1 MAHVCGACVALLEPD
16 DGHDRCPSCLGF
28 EHLREGLTERACMNC
43 GSMPLALR
51 LARLAAVEHPAAADL
66 PLMTPPPPAQPGRS
80 WRRGRAGPPPRKRA
94 RDELAS
100 KVDRLSSDMVRIQEL
115 LLTLQPGAGGAV
127 ADSRPD
133 PSLGDVPGT
142 DDVLSLAAS
151 ANLFSE
157 GVTGEEDS
165 NAFGEA
171 SRSSAQSSG
180 HSTEGNPIGAVIRTA
195 LARLGLDAP
204 KADLA
209 QPSAF
214 FRRSPA
220 TAPFSVPPSEEYLKE
235 LHFCWKDAK
244 ALPRPSASARA
255 LAAMR
260 DPAQY
265 GLGSMPPV
273 EPAIASLILTPDQA
287 LRPDARCPRPQCR
300 VTDDLLSKAYDAA
313 ARMGRIGNSLSHLM
327 LALST
332 SLQQAAVEPSTQ
344 DLSDASLQD
353 FALMSRELGR
363 VMSTLVQTR
372 RQVWLAQSAPDGG
385 MQEGPQSRA
394 SGLEPPRL
402 PPGAATSHHALTQ
415 REMRTYVG
423 LGGLPSSPLIAFAP
437 PPAHRPG
444 SLGPRSLIGTPPEP
458 VEAGGPGART
468 TGPVV
473 GCFSQQQIS
482 YWAACTTDPWVVST
496 LTRGYELQFRRRP
509 QAFGRVRMTVV
520 RDPTKAAALA
530 QELSALL
537 AKDEVPDQQNQNSGL
552 VLVVDNAEYKK
563 YGSRKTVAAR
573 MLAVVNHVDKLYR
586 SPGTRV
592 MLVGLEIWT
601 YGDQM
606 EDSPDPSGE
615 VEERWRRGGGGLG
628 QGTPTQDR
636 GDPHTGD
643 PP

>member
-127 ADSRPD
+127 ADIRPD

-204 KADLA
+204 QADLA

-235 LHFCWKDAK
+235 LHVCWKDAK
-244 ALPRPSASARA
+244 ALPRPSSSAW
-255 LAAMR
+255 
-260 DPAQY
+260 
-265 GLGSMPPV
+265 LGCHAGSS
-273 EPAIASLILTPDQA
+273 A
-287 LRPDARCPRPQCR
+287 CR

-344 DLSDASLQD
+344 DLSDASLQA

-372 RQVWLAQSAPDGG
+372 RQVWLAQSPLTEACRKAL
-385 MQEGPQSRA
+385 RA
-394 SGLEPPRL
+394 VPVVPGLEPPRL

-415 REMRTYVG
+415 REMRAYVG

-444 SLGPRSLIGTPPEP
+444 SLGPRSLTGTPPEP
-458 VEAGGPGART
+458 VEARGPGART

-537 AKDEVPDQQNQNSGL
+537 AKGPRWPRPRAGRSLLFIQFLQLLGKL
-552 VLVVDNAEYKK
+552 
-563 YGSRKTVAAR
+563 AAAS
-573 MLAVVNHVDKLYR
+573 AVVPLGLLSLRPLQMWLNSLHLDAKWHR
-586 SPGTRV
+586 QRRV
-592 MLVGLEIWT
+592 KG
-601 YGDQM
+601 
-606 EDSPDPSGE
+606 
-615 VEERWRRGGGGLG
+615 
-628 QGTPTQDR
+628 PT
-636 GDPHTGD
+636 HC
-643 PP
+643 

>member
-204 KADLA
+204 QADLA

-235 LHFCWKDAK
+235 LHVCWKDAN

-344 DLSDASLQD
+344 DLSDASLQA

-372 RQVWLAQSAPDGG
+372 RQVWLAQSPLTEACRKAL
-385 MQEGPQSRA
+385 RA
-394 SGLEPPRL
+394 VPVVPGLEPPRL

-496 LTRGYELQFRRRP
+496 LTRGAGRSLLFIQFLQLL
-509 QAFGRVRMTVV
+509 G
-520 RDPTKAAALA
+520 KLAAA
-530 QELSALL
+530 S
-537 AKDEVPDQQNQNSGL
+537 
-552 VLVVDNAEYKK
+552 
-563 YGSRKTVAAR
+563 
-573 MLAVVNHVDKLYR
+573 AVVPLGLLSLRPLQMWLNSLHLDAKWVNHQG
-586 SPGTRV
+586 GTRRD
-592 MLVGLEIWT
+592 LLSQLGGQIWH
-601 YGDQM
+601 
-606 EDSPDPSGE
+606 PDPS
-615 VEERWRRGGGGLG
+615 RLQLWAWPL
-628 QGTPTQDR
+628 QGPT
-636 GDPHTGD
+636 HC
-643 PP
+643 

>member
-100 KVDRLSSDMVRIQEL
+100 KVDRLSSDMVRIQEI

-127 ADSRPD
+127 ADIRPD

-142 DDVLSLAAS
+142 DDVLSLAAA

-180 HSTEGNPIGAVIRTA
+180 HSTEGNPIGGVIHTA

-204 KADLA
+204 QADLA

-235 LHFCWKDAK
+235 LHVCWKDAK
-244 ALPRPSASARA
+244 ALPRPSSSARA

-344 DLSDASLQD
+344 DLSDASLQA

-372 RQVWLAQSAPDGG
+372 RQVWLAQSPLTEACRKAL
-385 MQEGPQSRA
+385 RA
-394 SGLEPPRL
+394 VPVVPGLEPPRL

-415 REMRTYVG
+415 REMRAYVG
-423 LGGLPSSPLIAFAP
+423 LGDLPSSPLIAFAP

-444 SLGPRSLIGTPPEP
+444 SLGPRSLTGTLPEP

-537 AKDEVPDQQNQNSGL
+537 AKGPRAGRSLLFIQFLQLLGKL
-552 VLVVDNAEYKK
+552 
-563 YGSRKTVAAR
+563 AAAS
-573 MLAVVNHVDKLYR
+573 AVVPLGLLSLRPLQMWLNSLHLDAKWHR
-586 SPGTRV
+586 QRRV
-592 MLVGLEIWT
+592 KG
-601 YGDQM
+601 
-606 EDSPDPSGE
+606 
-615 VEERWRRGGGGLG
+615 
-628 QGTPTQDR
+628 PT
-636 GDPHTGD
+636 HC
-643 PP
+643 

>member
-1 MAHVCGACVALLEPD
+1 
-16 DGHDRCPSCLGF
+16 
-28 EHLREGLTERACMNC
+28 
-43 GSMPLALR
+43 
-51 LARLAAVEHPAAADL
+51 
-66 PLMTPPPPAQPGRS
+66 
-80 WRRGRAGPPPRKRA
+80 
-94 RDELAS
+94 
-100 KVDRLSSDMVRIQEL
+100 MVRIQEL

-127 ADSRPD
+127 ADIRPD

-157 GVTGEEDS
+157 GVTGKEDS

-204 KADLA
+204 QADLA

-235 LHFCWKDAK
+235 LHVCWKDAK
-244 ALPRPSASARA
+244 ALPRPSSSARA

-265 GLGSMPPV
+265 GLGRMPPV

-287 LRPDARCPRPQCR
+287 LRPDARCPRP
-300 VTDDLLSKAYDAA
+300 SKAYDAA

-332 SLQQAAVEPSTQ
+332 SLQQAADEPSTQ
-344 DLSDASLQD
+344 DLSDASLQA

-372 RQVWLAQSAPDGG
+372 RQVWLAQSPLTEACRKAL
-385 MQEGPQSRA
+385 RA
-394 SGLEPPRL
+394 VPVLPGELFGSAALETLERAAQARQTNLQLSGLHRSVSAHGRPRAPPAAPRGRYQPPRSYPARDEGL
-402 PPGAATSHHALTQ
+402 RRSWRPAQQPADSFRAPTRPSPGQ
-415 REMRTYVG
+415 
-423 LGGLPSSPLIAFAP
+423 
-437 PPAHRPG
+437 
-444 SLGPRSLIGTPPEP
+444 RSLTGTPPEP
-458 VEAGGPGART
+458 VEAGGPGTRT

-482 YWAACTTDPWVVST
+482 YWAACTIDPWVVST
-496 LTRGYELQFRRRP
+496 LTRGAGRSLLFIQFLL
-509 QAFGRVRMTVV
+509 G
-520 RDPTKAAALA
+520 KLAAA
-530 QELSALL
+530 S
-537 AKDEVPDQQNQNSGL
+537 
-552 VLVVDNAEYKK
+552 
-563 YGSRKTVAAR
+563 
-573 MLAVVNHVDKLYR
+573 AVVPLGLLPLRPLQMWLNSLHLDAKWHR
-586 SPGTRV
+586 QRRV
-592 MLVGLEIWT
+592 KG
-601 YGDQM
+601 
-606 EDSPDPSGE
+606 
-615 VEERWRRGGGGLG
+615 
-628 QGTPTQDR
+628 PT
-636 GDPHTGD
+636 HC
-643 PP
+643 

>member
-180 HSTEGNPIGAVIRTA
+180 HSTEV
-195 LARLGLDAP
+195 
-204 KADLA
+204 
-209 QPSAF
+209 
-214 FRRSPA
+214 
-220 TAPFSVPPSEEYLKE
+220 
-235 LHFCWKDAK
+235 
-244 ALPRPSASARA
+244 
-255 LAAMR
+255 
-260 DPAQY
+260 
-265 GLGSMPPV
+265 
-273 EPAIASLILTPDQA
+273 
-287 LRPDARCPRPQCR
+287 
-300 VTDDLLSKAYDAA
+300 
-313 ARMGRIGNSLSHLM
+313 

-344 DLSDASLQD
+344 DLSDASLQA

-372 RQVWLAQSAPDGG
+372 RQVWLAQSPLTEACRKAL
-385 MQEGPQSRA
+385 RA
-394 SGLEPPRL
+394 VPVVPGLEPPRL

-496 LTRGYELQFRRRP
+496 LTRGAGRSLLFIQFLQLL
-509 QAFGRVRMTVV
+509 G
-520 RDPTKAAALA
+520 KLAAA
-530 QELSALL
+530 S
-537 AKDEVPDQQNQNSGL
+537 
-552 VLVVDNAEYKK
+552 
-563 YGSRKTVAAR
+563 
-573 MLAVVNHVDKLYR
+573 AVVPLGLLSLRPLQMWLNSLHLDAKWVNHQG
-586 SPGTRV
+586 GTRRD
-592 MLVGLEIWT
+592 LLSQLGGQIWH
-601 YGDQM
+601 
-606 EDSPDPSGE
+606 PDPS
-615 VEERWRRGGGGLG
+615 RLQLWAWPL
-628 QGTPTQDR
+628 QGPT
-636 GDPHTGD
+636 HC
-643 PP
+643 